1 LHQIIWIWLFDYLG
15 NRSFLTE
22 SAKQPISHL
31 KGRNQMR
38 MDICTLP
45 RMRTVSKILCA
56 AFALTL
62 LYQPAS
68 AQNGRNGR
76 TATRTAQAELHIS
89 VIVVPV
95 VLPPRH
101 HEHHDLDAAE
111 VSYDLA
117 PSAERLSVTEET
129 RSMLVDMNRRG
140 KTAEPVRLTTVV
152 AK

>member
-1 LHQIIWIWLFDYLG
+1 VNRFSITGVIGLFLLDH
-15 NRSFLTE
+15 
-22 SAKQPISHL
+22 AKQPISHL

-62 LYQPAS
+62 LCRPAS

-95 VLPPRH
+95 VLPPRLQ
-101 HEHHDLDAAE
+101 ERHDRVTAE

-129 RSMLVDMNRRG
+129 RSMPVDINSRG

>member
-1 LHQIIWIWLFDYLG
+1 
-15 NRSFLTE
+15 
-22 SAKQPISHL
+22 
-31 KGRNQMR
+31 MR

-56 AFALTL
+56 ALALTL
-62 LYQPAS
+62 LCWPAS
-68 AQNGRNGR
+68 AQDGRNGR
-76 TATRTAQAELHIS
+76 TSTRTAQAELHIS

-101 HEHHDLDAAE
+101 REHHDRDDKE

-117 PSAERLSVTEET
+117 PQAERLSVIEET
-129 RSMLVDMNRRG
+129 RRMLVDANG
-140 KTAEPVRLTTVV
+140 GAEKQAQVRLTTIV